1 MTILTSCHDVQW
13 EKEGSTHLRGNVCL
27 WLLHKA
33 LEQLPHP
40 AGWQN
45 LLWRGNF
52 FAVLSL

>member
-1 MTILTSCHDVQW
+1 MLILTPSHDLQW
-13 EKEGSTHLRGNVCL
+13 EKEGSTYIRGNICL

-33 LEQLPHP
+33 LEQLPNP
-40 AGWQN
+40 AGRQN